1 MNLQDWIT
9 YCAYMQEGITST
21 PETRKIVEQDILEAE
36 ELELLRQAEMY
47 HEMYNL

>member
-9 YCAYMQEGITST
+9 YAAYMQEEIATT
-21 PETRKIVEQDILEAE
+21 PETRKIVEQDFLQAE

-47 HEMYNL
+47 AMQYL